1 MHLKSLKQSPGR
13 FISSHNAMILAARLS
28 VYLQI
33 AKKHPVILHPLH
45 APDPPSS
52 PFAGIFNFP
61 LFNLRQR
68 VSTKYCGT

>member
-1 MHLKSLKQSPGR
+1 
-13 FISSHNAMILAARLS
+13 MILAARLS

-45 APDPPSS
+45 APDPPGS